1 MIDITGGSMKSK
13 AAVALGIFDGVHCGH
28 RKIIKAAVD
37 YSKKGLTPAVFTF
50 PADAISTENRM
61 SLFTGTDRK
70 LIYLADW
77 EQNTFIRL
85 I

>member
-37 YSKKGLTPAVFTF
+37 YSKKGLDSGSFY
-50 PADAISTENRM
+50 IS
-61 SLFTGTDRK
+61 G
-70 LIYLADW
+70 
-77 EQNTFIRL
+77 
-85 I
+85 